1 MMSEEADEVLDATRA
16 DMPDHEPG
24 MTATD
29 GGDEAGVAPPTGHD
43 GGAAAAT
50 DEGEYDAAAY
60 EAFVKN
66 AMITDDDAGAPLS
79 PDNEDDDGVPNAES
93 PTSVSRSLHHHMHVE
108 GVVLLSPL

>member
-1 MMSEEADEVLDATRA
+1 MMSEEADEVLDATRE
-16 DMPDHEPG
+16 DMPDSESG
-24 MTATD
+24 MAATD

-43 GGAAAAT
+43 GGAT
-50 DEGEYDAAAY
+50 DDGEYDAAAY

-93 PTSVSRSLHHHMHVE
+93 PTSVSRCGDAARLA
-108 GVVLLSPL
+108 PPPA